1 MSLLAQATQ
10 TATEQWNWSANE
22 ARFTVRSSGRGIYD
36 YFTPIFRGDMI
47 ASVAGANVRVTM
59 KKAVATRILDMALLC
74 LLLITGRLAVDLQ
87 QAVPTFVVAPA
98 FLATV
103 VLLLARFLT
112 GRTELDGAKAML
124 LSALPA

>member
-1 MSLLAQATQ
+1 MTDRHAPTVTSAVFRLQRSSVDLNRIMTVSRFIPYAFFFVTSAPPPVAMSLLAQATQ

-74 LLLITGRLAVDLQ
+74 L
-87 QAVPTFVVAPA
+87 
-98 FLATV
+98 FL
-103 VLLLARFLT
+103 
-112 GRTELDGAKAML
+112 
-124 LSALPA
+124 